1 MSDDPNRQ
9 PQLPS
14 WMWLFTGIVTGLFV
28 AFLYYLSGIKVPATP
43 PDNEKNPPP
52 KTATTKESANTKSP
66 AYDFYSVLKEKQAL
80 EPAAP
85 SKDTKASTHTATHT
99 TSKKITSKGQFIVQT
114 GSFSQAKDAN
124 KRRAE
129 LILMGFDA
137 NVEKV
142 AIPSAG
148 TFHRVQVGPFQ
159 SGPTLDEALKLLA
172 ENKIDTLVLEHK
184 P

>member
-14 WMWLFTGIVTGLFV
+14 WMWLFTGIVTGLFI
-28 AFLYYLSGIKVPATP
+28 AFLYYLSGIKVPAEGA
-43 PDNEKNPPP
+43 PDNDKKQPA
-52 KTATTKESANTKSP
+52 KTATNKESASTKSS
-66 AYDFYSVLKEKQAL
+66 AYEFYNVLKEKQTLTPTSMPSDAK
-80 EPAAP
+80 PAPP
-85 SKDTKASTHTATHT
+85 STAQ
-99 TSKKITSKGQFIVQT
+99 KITSKGQFIVQT

-129 LILMGFDA
+129 LLLMGFDV

-159 SGPTLDEALKLLA
+159 SGPALDEALKILA